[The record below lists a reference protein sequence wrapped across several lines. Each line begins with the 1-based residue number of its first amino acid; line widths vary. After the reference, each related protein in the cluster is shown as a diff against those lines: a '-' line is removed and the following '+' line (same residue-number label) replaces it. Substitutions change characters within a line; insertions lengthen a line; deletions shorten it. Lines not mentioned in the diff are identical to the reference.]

1 VERRL
6 LGYEKSSRLH
16 PLAHSPGVSKNVRA
30 VFLTPSE
37 IENQSLKSGRGY
49 DREEVD
55 TLLEH
60 VASSYGQ
67 VWRERD
73 DLRARIGELEEE
85 LKGFRESERF
95 LRDTLVTAQRAAQD
109 LRSGAERDAERIKS
123 EALADLGQAK
133 VEAERELERVRGEIA
148 HARSLERELRSSLR
162 GFLAQTLREIEGG
175 ALQGAPV
182 ETLADALAPETPA
195 ADRHDG

>member
-1 VERRL
+1 V
-6 LGYEKSSRLH
+6 
-16 PLAHSPGVSKNVRA
+16 VSKNESA
-30 VFLTPSE
+30 VFLTPSD

-55 TLLEH
+55 TLLVH
-60 VASSYGQ
+60 VVSSYHE

-85 LKGFRESERF
+85 LKDFRESDRL
-95 LRDTLVTAQRAAQD
+95 LRDTLVTAQRAAEN
-109 LRSGAERDAERIKS
+109 LRSDAERDAERIRS

-133 VEAERELERVRGEIA
+133 VEAERELEGLRAEIA
-148 HARSLERELRSSLR
+148 HARTLGRELRSSLR
-162 GFLAQTLREIEGG
+162 SFLEQTLRKIEDG
-175 ALQGAPV
+175 ALQEAPA
-182 ETLADALAPETPA
+182 ETLADALAPEPPT